1 MGFQEHENYQQMLL
15 EDEAFEDSFTQD
27 IGDSSAS
34 NKKHGYC
41 DDDSISY
48 NNPVHSKIGRFDENS
63 PPPTELVKARSN
75 LIKQFEND
83 SFM

>member
-1 MGFQEHENYQQMLL
+1 ML

-27 IGDSSAS
+27 MGDFSAS

-48 NNPVHSKIGRFDENS
+48 NQPLNSKIGKFDENS

-75 LIKQFEND
+75 LIKQFDSD
-83 SFM
+83 SFL